1 MNIFNSLGPK
11 VLGYLVITFE
21 GAVLAS
27 NGELENDEKT
37 SEILFKLVNLAP
49 R

>member
-1 MNIFNSLGPK
+1 MNIFNSPNPDL
-11 VLGYLVITFE
+11 LGYLVMTEE

-37 SEILFKLVNLAP
+37 SEILYKLINTSS